1 MSESDKA
8 KPAAKKADA
17 PLDAPLDAKAKM
29 LEALAKKQG
38 KHNTGVQGG
47 PASGSKVNAAAGA
60 NAPKMFRRKSGP
72 SGSAG

>member
-1 MSESDKA
+1 MSEAENAKDK
-8 KPAAKKADA
+8 
-17 PLDAPLDAKAKM
+17 PLDAKVDAKAKM

>member
-1 MSESDKA
+1 MSGSDNSKDQA
-8 KPAAKKADA
+8 KADA
-17 PLDAPLDAKAKM
+17 QAAAKAKM

-38 KHNTGVQGG
+38 KNNSGVKGG

-60 NAPKMFRRKSGP
+60 NSPKMFRRKSGP

>member
-8 KPAAKKADA
+8 KESKNKPAAAN
-17 PLDAPLDAKAKM
+17 DAKAKM

-38 KHNTGVQGG
+38 KNTSGVKGG
-47 PASGSKVNAAAGA
+47 PSSGSKVNAAAGA

>member
-1 MSESDKA
+1 MSGSDNSKDQA
-8 KPAAKKADA
+8 KADA
-17 PLDAPLDAKAKM
+17 QAAAKAKM

-38 KHNTGVQGG
+38 KNNTGVKGG

>member
-1 MSESDKA
+1 MSGSDNSKDQA
-8 KPAAKKADA
+8 KADA
-17 PLDAPLDAKAKM
+17 QAAAKAKM
-29 LEALAKKQG
+29 LAALAKKQG
-38 KHNTGVQGG
+38 KNNSGVKGG

>member
-1 MSESDKA
+1 MSGSDNSNDQA
-8 KPAAKKADA
+8 KADA
-17 PLDAPLDAKAKM
+17 QAAAKAKM
-29 LEALAKKQG
+29 REALAKKQG
-38 KHNTGVQGG
+38 KNNSGVKGG

>member
-1 MSESDKA
+1 MSEAENSKDKTQ
-8 KPAAKKADA
+8 ADSKV
-17 PLDAPLDAKAKM
+17 DAKAKM
-29 LEALAKKQG
+29 LEALANKQG
-38 KHNTGVQGG
+38 KNNSGVKGG

>member
-1 MSESDKA
+1 MSGSDNSNDQA
-8 KPAAKKADA
+8 KADA
-17 PLDAPLDAKAKM
+17 QAAAKAKM

-38 KHNTGVQGG
+38 KNNSGVKGG
-47 PASGSKVNAAAGA
+47 PASGSKVNAAVGA

>member
-1 MSESDKA
+1 MSEADNSKDKTQ
-8 KPAAKKADA
+8 ADSKV
-17 PLDAPLDAKAKM
+17 DAKAKM

-38 KHNTGVQGG
+38 KNNSGVKGG

>member
-1 MSESDKA
+1 MSGSDNSKDQA
-8 KPAAKKADA
+8 KADA
-17 PLDAPLDAKAKM
+17 QAAAKAKM

-38 KHNTGVQGG
+38 KNNSGVKGG

>member
-1 MSESDKA
+1 MTEKKPDQKPDDKVI
-8 KPAAKKADA
+8 
-17 PLDAPLDAKAKM
+17 DAKAKM

-47 PASGSKVNAAAGA
+47 PASGSKVAGATGA

>member
-1 MSESDKA
+1 MSEADNAKDK
-8 KPAAKKADA
+8 
-17 PLDAPLDAKAKM
+17 PLDAKAKM

-38 KHNTGVQGG
+38 KNSGGVKGG
-47 PASGSKVNAAAGA
+47 PASGSKLNAAAGA

>member
-1 MSESDKA
+1 MSGSDNSKDQA
-8 KPAAKKADA
+8 KADA
-17 PLDAPLDAKAKM
+17 QAAAKAKM

-38 KHNTGVQGG
+38 KNHSGVKGG

>member
-1 MSESDKA
+1 MSGSDNSKDQA
-8 KPAAKKADA
+8 KADA
-17 PLDAPLDAKAKM
+17 QAAAKAKM

-38 KHNTGVQGG
+38 KNNSGVKGG

-72 SGSAG
+72 S

>member
-1 MSESDKA
+1 MSEAENSKDKTQ
-8 KPAAKKADA
+8 ADSKV
-17 PLDAPLDAKAKM
+17 DAKAKM

-38 KHNTGVQGG
+38 KNNSGVKGG

-60 NAPKMFRRKSGP
+60 NTPKIFRRKSGP

>member
-1 MSESDKA
+1 MSEADNSKDKTQ
-8 KPAAKKADA
+8 AD
-17 PLDAPLDAKAKM
+17 PKVDAKAKM

-38 KHNTGVQGG
+38 KNNSGVKGG

>member
-1 MSESDKA
+1 MSESDNSNDQA
-8 KPAAKKADA
+8 KADVQA
-17 PLDAPLDAKAKM
+17 AAKAKM

-38 KHNTGVQGG
+38 KNNSGVKGG

>member
-1 MSESDKA
+1 
-8 KPAAKKADA
+8 
-17 PLDAPLDAKAKM
+17 M

-38 KHNTGVQGG
+38 KNSGGVKGG

>member
-1 MSESDKA
+1 MSEA
-8 KPAAKKADA
+8 ENTKPAAKKADA
-17 PLDAPLDAKAKM
+17 EKPLDAKARM

-38 KHNTGVQGG
+38 KNNSGVKGG

>member
-1 MSESDKA
+1 MSEADKA

-17 PLDAPLDAKAKM
+17 EKPLDAKAKM

-38 KHNTGVQGG
+38 KNNSGVKGG
-47 PASGSKVNAAAGA
+47 PASGSKVNAATGA

>member
-1 MSESDKA
+1 MSGSDNSKDQA
-8 KPAAKKADA
+8 KADA
-17 PLDAPLDAKAKM
+17 QAAAKAKM

-38 KHNTGVQGG
+38 KNNSGVKGG
-47 PASGSKVNAAAGA
+47 PVSGSKVSAAAGA

>member
-1 MSESDKA
+1 MSGSDNSKDQA
-8 KPAAKKADA
+8 KADA
-17 PLDAPLDAKAKM
+17 QAAAKAKM

-38 KHNTGVQGG
+38 KNNTGVKGG

-60 NAPKMFRRKSGP
+60 NTPKMFRRKSGP

>member
-1 MSESDKA
+1 MSGSDNSNDQA
-8 KPAAKKADA
+8 KADA
-17 PLDAPLDAKAKM
+17 AAAAKAKM

-38 KHNTGVQGG
+38 KNNSGVKGG

>member
-1 MSESDKA
+1 MSEAENAKDK
-8 KPAAKKADA
+8 
-17 PLDAPLDAKAKM
+17 PLDAKM

>member
-1 MSESDKA
+1 MSGSDNSKDQT
-8 KPAAKKADA
+8 KADA
-17 PLDAPLDAKAKM
+17 QAAAKAKM

-38 KHNTGVQGG
+38 KNNSGVKGG

>member
-1 MSESDKA
+1 MTDK
-8 KPAAKKADA
+8 KPDDKTI
-17 PLDAPLDAKAKM
+17 DAKAKM

-38 KHNTGVQGG
+38 KNSGGVKGG

>member
-1 MSESDKA
+1 MSASDNSNDQA
-8 KPAAKKADA
+8 KADA
-17 PLDAPLDAKAKM
+17 QAAAKAKM

-38 KHNTGVQGG
+38 KNNSGVKGG

>member
-1 MSESDKA
+1 MSGSDNSKDQA
-8 KPAAKKADA
+8 KVDAQAA
-17 PLDAPLDAKAKM
+17 AKAKM

-38 KHNTGVQGG
+38 KNNSGVKGG

>member
-1 MSESDKA
+1 MSGSDNSKDQA
-8 KPAAKKADA
+8 KADA
-17 PLDAPLDAKAKM
+17 QAAAKAKM

-38 KHNTGVQGG
+38 KNNSGVKGG

-60 NAPKMFRRKSGP
+60 NATKMFRRKSGP

>member
-1 MSESDKA
+1 MSGSDNSKDQA
-8 KPAAKKADA
+8 KGDAQAA
-17 PLDAPLDAKAKM
+17 AKAKM

-38 KHNTGVQGG
+38 KNNSGVKGG

>member
-1 MSESDKA
+1 MSGSDNSKD
-8 KPAAKKADA
+8 PAKADA
-17 PLDAPLDAKAKM
+17 QAAAKAKM

-38 KHNTGVQGG
+38 KNNSGVKGG

>member
-1 MSESDKA
+1 MSEADKA

-17 PLDAPLDAKAKM
+17 DQPLDAKARM

-38 KHNTGVQGG
+38 KNNSGVKGG

>member
-1 MSESDKA
+1 MSGSDNSKDQA
-8 KPAAKKADA
+8 KADA
-17 PLDAPLDAKAKM
+17 AAAAKAKM

-38 KHNTGVQGG
+38 KNNSGVKGG

>member
-1 MSESDKA
+1 MSEAENSKDKNQ
-8 KPAAKKADA
+8 ADSKV
-17 PLDAPLDAKAKM
+17 DAKAKM

-38 KHNTGVQGG
+38 KNNSGVKGG

>member
-1 MSESDKA
+1 MSGSDNSKDQA
-8 KPAAKKADA
+8 KADA
-17 PLDAPLDAKAKM
+17 QAAAKAKM

-38 KHNTGVQGG
+38 KNNSGVKGG

-72 SGSAG
+72 SGAAG

>member
-1 MSESDKA
+1 MSE
-8 KPAAKKADA
+8 ADNSKDI
-17 PLDAPLDAKAKM
+17 PLDAKVDAKAKM

>member
-1 MSESDKA
+1 MSGSGNSKDQA
-8 KPAAKKADA
+8 KADA
-17 PLDAPLDAKAKM
+17 QAAAKAKM

-38 KHNTGVQGG
+38 KNNSGVKGG